1 MTDEAQTQA
10 AADKALVAGLLKFHI
25 SASRSLSQLRIQ
37 VLKQGDT
44 FAVFN
49 PFGDILPWKK
59 SPEGLFHNDTR
70 HLSRLDLTLNGYTPL
85 LLNSNIQDDN
95 AILTVDLTNP
105 DLYDGDRL
113 ILAKDAVHLLRS
125 KFLWHGVC
133 YERIAIRNFSGK
145 AERISLRLAFE
156 ADFADLFEVRGHSRG
171 RRGKQQ
177 AERREDDTVALLY
190 EGLDGVSRE
199 TILRFDPVPDTLT
212 LNDALFDFEIEPE
225 RRRNL
230 FVTVSCAAAE
240 AEMAPRRNFLT
251 CLRAARRVQR
261 AAARDAATVETS
273 NTAFNELLCRSF
285 SDLYMLLSPTEHGLY
300 PYAGIP
306 WFSAPFGR
314 DGIITALQMLSIDPS
329 MAKGVLGFL
338 AATQASDVDPAADA
352 EPGKILHEARNGE
365 MARLGEV
372 PFRRYYGSVDATPL
386 FVLLAGLYF
395 ERTGDVET
403 VSALWPNIE
412 AALNWIDGP
421 GDPDGDGFV
430 EYQRQNADGL
440 VNQGWKD
447 SHDSI
452 FHDDGRTAVGPIA
465 LCEVQGYVYAAK
477 HAAASMARSIG
488 MAATA
493 ATLDT
498 QAKVLR
504 EKFDAQFWCDELST
518 YALALD
524 GEKRPCRVRSS
535 NAGHALFAGLPTPEK
550 AARVAHVLTDRDGFS
565 GWGVRTLARSEPR
578 YNPMSYHNGSV
589 WPHDNAIIAFGLA
602 RYGMKDEVLQI
613 LRGLFES
620 SSYFEQ
626 RRLPELFCGF
636 VRRRSKGPTIYPV
649 ACAPQA
655 WASAAPFAMLQACLG
670 LEFDY
675 QADEIIFNAPR
686 LPEFLDQVCIR
697 GLTLGDSRVD
707 VLLRRH
713 YSDVAV
719 NVLARTGPARV
730 VVFS

>member
-1 MTDEAQTQA
+1 MMDETPIKA
-10 AADKALVAGLLKFHI
+10 AAGEVLDGDLLQFYI
-25 SASRSLSQLRIQ
+25 SASVSLSQLGIQ
-37 VLKQGDT
+37 ALKQSDT

-49 PFGDILPWKK
+49 PYGDILSWKE

-70 HLSRLDLTLNGYTPL
+70 HLSRLDLTLNGYAPL
-85 LLNSNIQDDN
+85 LLSSNIQDDN
-95 AILTVDLTNP
+95 AILSVDLTNP
-105 DLYDGDRL
+105 DLYDGAQL
-113 ILAKDAVHLLRS
+113 ILAKDAVHVLRS
-125 KFLWHGVC
+125 KFLWQGTC
-133 YERIAIRNFSGK
+133 YERIAIRNFSEK
-145 AERISLRLAFE
+145 TERISFRLAFE
-156 ADFADLFEVRGHSRG
+156 ADFADLFEVRGHSRAK
-171 RRGKQQ
+171 RGTQR
-177 AERREDDTVALLY
+177 AERRADDTTVLLY
-190 EGLDGVSRE
+190 EGLDGVARE
-199 TILRFDPVPDTLT
+199 TVLRFDPAPDALT
-212 LNDALFDFEIEPE
+212 LDDARFDFEIEPE
-225 RRRNL
+225 GVRSL
-230 FVTVSCAAAE
+230 FVTVSCAGAE
-240 AEMAPRRNFLT
+240 AAMTPRRSFFT
-251 CLRAARRVQR
+251 CMREARRVQR
-261 AAARDAATVETS
+261 AAVRDTATVETS

-285 SDLYMLLSPTEHGLY
+285 SDLCMLLSATEHGLY

-314 DGIITALQMLSIDPS
+314 DGIITALQMLWADPS
-329 MAKGVLGFL
+329 IAKGVLRFL
-338 AATQASDVDPAADA
+338 AATQATESDPAADA
-352 EPGKILHEARNGE
+352 EPGKILHEARKGE

-403 VSALWPNIE
+403 VSELWPNIE
-412 AALNWIDGP
+412 EALKWIDGF

-430 EYQRQNADGL
+430 EYHRQNAAGL

-447 SHDSI
+447 SHDSV
-452 FHDDGRTAVGPIA
+452 FHADGQTAVGPIA

-477 HAAASMARSIG
+477 RAAVSMARSIG
-488 MAATA
+488 KAATA
-493 ATLDT
+493 ATLEM
-498 QAKVLR
+498 QANVLR
-504 EKFDAQFWCDELST
+504 EKFDAQFWCEELST

-535 NAGHALFAGLPTPEK
+535 NAGHALFAGLPSPEK
-550 AARVAHVLTDRDGFS
+550 AARVARVLTGRDGFS
-565 GWGVRTLARSEPR
+565 GWGVRTLARTEPR

-589 WPHDNAIIAFGLA
+589 WPHDNAIIALGFA

-620 SSYFEQ
+620 STYFQQ
-626 RRLPELFCGF
+626 RRVPELFCGF
-636 VRRRSKGPTIYPV
+636 VRRQHQGPTNYPV
-649 ACAPQA
+649 ACSPQA

-713 YSDVAV
+713 DSDVAV
-719 NVLARTGPARV
+719 NVLARTGTARV